1 MNYPDDED
9 GQVLARIAATGV
21 DLSKPT
27 VVEFAIEASDQPTSE
42 AIAAQLQAR
51 GFTAKFTSTKAN
63 RTSFEGESAEFGPS
77 WTVYVSI
84 ECVPSHANIVAM
96 QAKLA
101 FLSRGDYRKVDGWQ
115 IELQ

>member
-51 GFTAKFTSTKAN
+51 GFTAEVYVDEGEPDFV
-63 RTSFEGESAEFGPS
+63 EGESAEFGPS

-84 ECVPSHANIVAM
+84 ECVPSHANIVRC
-96 QAKLA
+96 KPNLPPY
-101 FLSRGDYRKVDGWQ
+101 RGDYRKVDGWQ

>member
-9 GQVLARIAATGV
+9 GQVLARIAATGM

-27 VVEFAIEASDQPTSE
+27 VVEFAIESVDEPTSQ
-42 AIAAQLQAR
+42 AIAARLNAG
-51 GFTAKFTSTKAN
+51 GFTAEIYFD
-63 RTSFEGESAEFGPS
+63 EGEPDFVESDSAEFGPF

-84 ECVPSHANIVAM
+84 ECVPSHANIVAL

-101 FLSRGDYRKVDGWQ
+101 SLIVGTGAKVEGWQ